1 MIDTTEKRQAEL
13 VKDSLGK
20 EILKYLNKNID
31 NLNIKYLDDPEVN
44 EVYINQDYSLRI
56 DTISGRRKTD
66 VILTSD
72 TVARI
77 CKSIAGINRQ
87 VITEKNPELGVE
99 IRLLQVRAQIMFPP
113 IVSRPTF
120 FLRKKP
126 RQIFS
131 LEDYQAQGA
140 LSEKYYEIIVD
151 CIKRRKN
158 IIVAGATG
166 SGKTTFLNAIL
177 KKLSEINPEHRLVI
191 LEDLPELQCSSDD
204 VQYMTTSGNRTT
216 SVTMQDLVFISMR
229 LSPQRILIGEV
240 RDKSAYDVLK
250 AWNTGH
256 PGGFCTIHADGCH
269 DAFIRLELLV
279 KEADTGSS
287 TRDIKALIGSTVGVV
302 ISIQKVVQNNATTRV
317 VEEIIAVKGYDAEQD
332 CYDYDVL

>member
-20 EILKYLNKNID
+20 EIL
-31 NLNIKYLDDPEVN
+31 KYLDDPEVN

-177 KKLSEINPEHRLVI
+177 KKLSEINPVHRLVI

>member
-20 EILKYLNKNID
+20 EILKC
-31 NLNIKYLDDPEVN
+31 LDDPEVN